1 MIQEEDYKERDLDTD
16 LEGLVLMLR
25 QYRLRGYTVHEAAA
39 ALGVSTKTIFR
50 WLKEGKLRGEKYRLA
65 TRIGY
70 FWLIDPIS
78 IAKIQVRKEVEDEVR
93 KEMEMERQKK
103 GGKRASSG

>member
-1 MIQEEDYKERDLDTD
+1 MIQEQGYKEKDLDTD

-25 QYRLRGYTVHEAAA
+25 QYRLRGYTVHEASA

-50 WLKEGKLRGEKYRLA
+50 WLKDGKLRGEKYRLA

-93 KEMEMERQKK
+93 KELQLKTKK
-103 GGKRASSG
+103 EKGAKHEKR

>member
-1 MIQEEDYKERDLDTD
+1 MSQEHNLNTD

-39 ALGVSTKTIFR
+39 VLGVSTKTVFR
-50 WLKEGKLRGEKYRLA
+50 WLKQGKLKGEKFRLA

-70 FWLIDPIS
+70 FWLIEPMS
-78 IAKIQVRKEVEDEVR
+78 IAKIQIRKEVEDEVR
-93 KEMEMERQKK
+93 KEIEGKKK
-103 GGKRASSG
+103 GGKI

>member
-1 MIQEEDYKERDLDTD
+1 MAQQEGYKEKELDTD
-16 LEGLVLMLR
+16 VEGLIQMLR
-25 QYRLRGYTVHEAAA
+25 QYRLRGYTVHEAA
-39 ALGVSTKTIFR
+39 LVLKVSTRTVFR

-78 IAKIQVRKEVEDEVR
+78 IAKVQVRQEVEDEVR
-93 KEMEMERQKK
+93 KEMEMKQKAK
-103 GGKRASSG
+103 GTKRASG